1 MHSYS
6 TWVITASYSKLVSI
20 VYMSKNADIV
30 YKLRYR
36 SSRYSQSFT
45 ASSEELVLVF
55 ILLLDF
61 AHNLVMGPLDPYN
74 LILSAF

>member
-20 VYMSKNADIV
+20 VYMSKKASIV
-30 YKLRYR
+30 CKLLYR

-45 ASSEELVLVF
+45 ASLEELVLVF
-55 ILLLDF
+55 IILMDF
-61 AHNLVMGPLDPYN
+61 AHNLVVSPLDPD
-74 LILSAF
+74 I